1 MARIGVLIEARG
13 GEVKKTTLGAL
24 AAARQDR
31 ENEVYALLFGD
42 HAEAC
47 KGVLR
52 QYGADRIVAI
62 RTLEADISPFPD
74 VQAGAL
80 AAAID
85 RFQLDA
91 ILGVSGQAG
100 RDLLARIASIA
111 GAPLVLDCLDIDF
124 PSGIVKKSHFSGKTT
139 ATLRLNGRPWILG
152 IRPNIFPERIDPRQG
167 DTVVYEATV
176 PTSKRLVIREVKQG
190 SSGGPDV
197 SEAEIIISGGRA
209 VGSAENFRI
218 LKECASV
225 LGAAVGA
232 SRAAVDAGF
241 ASHAM
246 QVGQTGKTVS
256 PRLYIACGISGSV
269 QHFAGM
275 KTAKVI
281 VAVNNDPDAP
291 IFQKCDYGLLG
302 DLFEVVPAL
311 TRALGRAQAPRIGHN
326 EG

>member
-1 MARIGVLIEARG
+1 MARIGVLIEARE
-13 GEVKKTTLGAL
+13 GEIKKTTLGAL
-24 AAARQDR
+24 TAARQDPKG
-31 ENEVYALLFGD
+31 EVYALLPEPN
-42 HAEAC
+42 AETC
-47 KGVLR
+47 HQVLR
-52 QYGADRIVAI
+52 QYGADRIVVI
-62 RTLEADISPFPD
+62 QTPEADLSPFPEG
-74 VQAGAL
+74 QAAVL

-91 ILGVSGQAG
+91 LLGASGQAG
-100 RDLLARIASIA
+100 RDLLARIASII
-111 GAPLVLDCLDIDF
+111 GAPLILDCLDIDF
-124 PSGIVKKSHFSGKTT
+124 PSGTVRKSHFSGKTT
-139 ATLRLNGRPWILG
+139 ATLRLNSRPWILG
-152 IRPNIFPERIDPRQG
+152 LRPNIIPERIDPRPG
-167 DTVVYEATV
+167 DIVVYEIPLHA
-176 PTSKRLVIREVKQG
+176 SKRLVIREVKQG

-241 ASHAM
+241 ASNAL

-311 TRALGRAQAPRIGHN
+311 TRALGPTQTK
-326 EG
+326 

>member
-1 MARIGVLIEARG
+1 MARIGVLIEARE

-24 AAARQDR
+24 TAARQDPKG
-31 ENEVYALLFGD
+31 EVYALLTGPN
-42 HAEAC
+42 AEAC
-47 KGVLR
+47 HEVLR

-62 RTLEADISPFPD
+62 QTPEADLSPFPEA
-74 VQAGAL
+74 QAAAL

-91 ILGVSGQAG
+91 LLGVSGQTG
-100 RDLLARIASIA
+100 RDLLARIASMI
-111 GAPLVLDCLDIDF
+111 GAPLILDCLDVDF
-124 PSGIVKKSHFSGKTT
+124 PSGTVRKSHFSGKTT
-139 ATLRLNGRPWILG
+139 ATLRLNSRPWILG
-152 IRPNIFPERIDPRQG
+152 LRPNIIPERIDPRQG
-167 DTVVYEATV
+167 DIV
-176 PTSKRLVIREVKQG
+176 PFEIPVHASKRLVIREIKQG
-190 SSGGPDV
+190 SSNGPDV

-241 ASHAM
+241 ASHAL

-302 DLFEVVPAL
+302 DLFEVVPVL
-311 TRALGRAQAPRIGHN
+311 TRALGPAQTK
-326 EG
+326 

>member
-24 AAARQDR
+24 TAARQDP
-31 ENEVYALLFGD
+31 EAEVHALLTEPNGVS
-42 HAEAC
+42 C
-47 KGVLR
+47 YGVLR

-62 RTLEADISPFPD
+62 RTPEGDLSPFPEG
-74 VQAGAL
+74 QAVAL
-80 AAAID
+80 ASAVN
-85 RFQLDA
+85 RFQIDTL
-91 ILGVSGQAG
+91 IGVSGQVG
-100 RDLLARIASIA
+100 RDLLARIAAIV
-111 GAPLVLDCLDIDF
+111 GAPLVLDCLHVDF
-124 PSGIVKKSHFSGKTT
+124 STGTVRKSHFSGRTT

-152 IRPNIFPERIDPRQG
+152 IRPNVFPERIDPRAG
-167 DTVVYEATV
+167 EIVEYEARG

-190 SSGGPDV
+190 SSEGPDV

-241 ASHAM
+241 AAHAL

-256 PRLYIACGISGSV
+256 PRLYIACGISGSI

-311 TRALGRAQAPRIGHN
+311 TRALGSGRTP
-326 EG
+326 

>member
-1 MARIGVLIEARG
+1 MARIGVLIEVKG
-13 GEVKKTTLGAL
+13 GEVKKTSQGVLT
-24 AAARQDR
+24 AARQDG
-31 ENEVYALLFGD
+31 ENEVYALLFGNC
-42 HAEAC
+42 AETC
-47 KGVLR
+47 QEVLQR
-52 QYGADRIVAI
+52 YGADRIVVI
-62 RTLEADISPFPD
+62 RTPEAELSLFPEA
-74 VQAGAL
+74 QAAAL

-85 RFQLDA
+85 YFRLDA
-91 ILGVSGQAG
+91 FVGSSGQYG
-100 RDLLARIASIA
+100 RDLLARVASIA
-111 GAPLVLDCLDIDF
+111 GAPLVLDCLHVDF
-124 PSGIVKKSHFSGKTT
+124 PSGTVRKSHFSGKTT
-139 ATLRLNGRPWILG
+139 ATLRLNGRPWIIG
-152 IRPNIFPERIDPRQG
+152 IRPNIFPERIDPRPG
-167 DTVVYEATV
+167 DIIVYEAPV
-176 PTSKRLVIREVKQG
+176 PISKRLVIREVKQG

-218 LKECASV
+218 LKACASF

-241 ASHAM
+241 ASHAL

-311 TRALGRAQAPRIGHN
+311 TRALGPAQVK
-326 EG
+326 

>member
-1 MARIGVLIEARG
+1 MARIGVLIEVKG
-13 GEVKKTTLGAL
+13 GEVKKTSQGVLT
-24 AAARQDR
+24 AARQDG
-31 ENEVYALLFGD
+31 ENEVYALLFGNC
-42 HAEAC
+42 AETC
-47 KGVLR
+47 QEVLQR
-52 QYGADRIVAI
+52 YGADRIVVI
-62 RTLEADISPFPD
+62 RTPEAELSLFPEA
-74 VQAGAL
+74 QAAAL

-85 RFQLDA
+85 YFRLDA
-91 ILGVSGQAG
+91 LVGASGQYG
-100 RDLLARIASIA
+100 RDLLARVASIA
-111 GAPLVLDCLDIDF
+111 GAPLVLDCLHVDF
-124 PSGIVKKSHFSGKTT
+124 PSGTVRKSHFSGKTT
-139 ATLRLNGRPWILG
+139 ATLRLNGRPWIIG
-152 IRPNIFPERIDPRQG
+152 IRPNIFPERIDPRPG
-167 DTVVYEATV
+167 DIIVYEAPV
-176 PTSKRLVIREVKQG
+176 PISKRLVIREVKQG

-218 LKECASV
+218 LKACASF

-241 ASHAM
+241 ASHAL

-311 TRALGRAQAPRIGHN
+311 TRALGPAQVK
-326 EG
+326 

>member
-13 GEVKKTTLGAL
+13 GEVKKTTLGVL
-24 AAARQDR
+24 TAARRDP
-31 ENEVYALLFGD
+31 EGEVYALMPEPN
-42 HAEAC
+42 AEAC
-47 KGVLR
+47 SGVLR

-62 RTLEADISPFPD
+62 RTPEADLDPFPEG
-74 VQAGAL
+74 QAATL
-80 AAAID
+80 VSAID
-85 RFQLDA
+85 HFQLDA
-91 ILGVSGQAG
+91 LLGASGQTG
-100 RDLLARIASIA
+100 RDLLARVASLI
-111 GAPLVLDCLDIDF
+111 GAPLILDCLDVDF
-124 PSGIVKKSHFSGKTT
+124 PSGTVQKSHFSGRTT
-139 ATLRLNGRPWILG
+139 ATLRLNSRPCILG
-152 IRPNIFPERIDPRQG
+152 IRPNIFPERIDPRKG
-167 DTVVYEATV
+167 DIVVYEAKV
-176 PTSKRLVIREVKQG
+176 PTSKRLLIREVKQG
-190 SSGGPDV
+190 SSSGPDV

-218 LKECASV
+218 LKGCASV

-241 ASHAM
+241 ASHAL

-311 TRALGRAQAPRIGHN
+311 TRALGSGRTP
-326 EG
+326 

>member
-24 AAARQDR
+24 TAARQDP
-31 ENEVYALLFGD
+31 EAEVYALLTEPN
-42 HAEAC
+42 AESC
-47 KGVLR
+47 HGVLR

-62 RTLEADISPFPD
+62 RTPEADLSPFPEG
-74 VQAGAL
+74 QAAAL

-91 ILGVSGQAG
+91 LLGASGQAG

-111 GAPLVLDCLDIDF
+111 GAPLVLDCLHVDF
-124 PSGIVKKSHFSGKTT
+124 SLGTVRKSHFSGKTT

-152 IRPNIFPERIDPRQG
+152 IRPNIFPERIDPRPG
-167 DTVVYEATV
+167 DIVLYEIHV
-176 PTSKRLVIREVKQG
+176 PASKRLVIREIKQG

-197 SEAEIIISGGRA
+197 SEADIIISGGRA

-241 ASHAM
+241 ASHAL

-256 PRLYIACGISGSV
+256 PRLYIACGISGSI

-311 TRALGRAQAPRIGHN
+311 TRALASAQAK
-326 EG
+326 

>member
-24 AAARQDR
+24 TAARRDP
-31 ENEVYALLFGD
+31 EGEVYALLPEPN
-42 HAEAC
+42 AEAC
-47 KGVLR
+47 HGVLR

-62 RTLEADISPFPD
+62 RTPEADISLFPD
-74 VQAGAL
+74 VQAAAL

-91 ILGVSGQAG
+91 LLGVSGQAG

-124 PSGIVKKSHFSGKTT
+124 PSGTVRKSHFSGKTT

-152 IRPNIFPERIDPRQG
+152 IRPNIFPEKIDPRPC
-167 DTVVYEATV
+167 DIVLYEAPV
-176 PTSKRLVIREVKQG
+176 PTLKRLVIREVKQG

-241 ASHAM
+241 ASHAL

-311 TRALGRAQAPRIGHN
+311 TRALGLTQAK
-326 EG
+326 

>member
-1 MARIGVLIEARG
+1 MRIGVLIETVG
-13 GEVKKTTLGAL
+13 GEVKKTSLGAL
-24 AAARQDR
+24 AAARKDP
-31 ENEVYALLFGD
+31 EAEVYALLPEPN
-42 HAEAC
+42 AEAC
-47 KGVLR
+47 QGVLR

-62 RTLEADISPFPD
+62 RTPGADLSPLPEG
-74 VQAGAL
+74 QAAAL
-80 AAAID
+80 AAAVD
-85 RFQLDA
+85 YFQLDLL
-91 ILGVSGQAG
+91 LGVSGQAG

-124 PSGIVKKSHFSGKTT
+124 PSGTVRKSHFSGKAM
-139 ATLRLNGRPWILG
+139 ATLQLNGRPWILG
-152 IRPNIFPERIDPRQG
+152 IRPNIFSERIDPRQG
-167 DTVVYEATV
+167 EIVVYEAPV
-176 PTSKRLVIREVKQG
+176 PISKRLVIREVKQG

-197 SEAEIIISGGRA
+197 SEAELIISGGRA

-218 LKECASV
+218 LKACASV

-241 ASHAM
+241 ASHAL

-281 VAVNNDPDAP
+281 VAFNNDPDAP

-302 DLFEVVPAL
+302 DLFEIVPVL
-311 TRALGRAQAPRIGHN
+311 TRALGSAQAK
-326 EG
+326 

>member
-1 MARIGVLIEARG
+1 M
-13 GEVKKTTLGAL
+13 T
-24 AAARQDR
+24 AARQDP
-31 ENEVYALLFGD
+31 EAEVYALLTEPTAKSC
-42 HAEAC
+42 H
-47 KGVLR
+47 GVLR

-62 RTLEADISPFPD
+62 RTPEADLTPFPEG
-74 VQAGAL
+74 QAAAL
-80 AAAID
+80 ASAID
-85 RFQLDA
+85 RFHLDSL
-91 ILGVSGQAG
+91 LGASGQTG
-100 RDLLARIASIA
+100 RDLLARIAAIK
-111 GAPLVLDCLDIDF
+111 GAPLVLDCLHIDF
-124 PSGIVKKSHFSGKTT
+124 STGTIRKSHFSGKTT
-139 ATLRLNGRPWILG
+139 ATLRMNGRPWILG
-152 IRPNIFPERIDPRQG
+152 IRPNTFPERIEPRPG
-167 DTVVYEATV
+167 DIVEYKTPV

-241 ASHAM
+241 ASHAL
-246 QVGQTGKTVS
+246 QVGQTGKTAS

-281 VAVNNDPDAP
+281 VAVNNDRDAP

-302 DLFEVVPAL
+302 NLFEVVPAL
-311 TRALGRAQAPRIGHN
+311 TRALGSGQRQ
-326 EG
+326 

>member
-1 MARIGVLIEARG
+1 MARIGVLIEAKG

-24 AAARQDR
+24 AAARRDPG
-31 ENEVYALLFGD
+31 EVYALLPEPN
-42 HAEAC
+42 AEAC
-47 KGVLR
+47 HGVLR
-52 QYGADRIVAI
+52 QYGADRIVTI
-62 RTLEADISPFPD
+62 RTPEADISPFPD
-74 VQAGAL
+74 VQAAAL

-91 ILGVSGQAG
+91 LLGVSGQAG

-124 PSGIVKKSHFSGKTT
+124 PSGTVRKSHFSGKTT

-152 IRPNIFPERIDPRQG
+152 IRPNIFPEKIDPRHG
-167 DTVVYEATV
+167 DIVLYEAPV

-241 ASHAM
+241 ASHAL

-281 VAVNNDPDAP
+281 VAVNNDLDAP

-311 TRALGRAQAPRIGHN
+311 TRALAPAQAK
-326 EG
+326 